1 MSKARAISPVSS
13 FRLVAAYCNR
23 IAWLAT
29 SLLKLGDQ
37 HGGLLFHCSW
47 LSILAS
53 FFMVAI
59 VSFVFVLVLFFSSHR
74 WLPCQYAISV
84 KLNWWRQRTVSGYCS
99 VTSEDNIWILSCDV
113 YNMPD
118 IASVGAFELVWYHD
132 TKPFKLWS
140 FWCILAITQ
149 LLITLAL
156 NEIESY
162 NQHLPFHVVSNVMVI
177 G

>member
-53 FFMVAI
+53 FFTVAI

-84 KLNWWRQRTVSGYCS
+84 KLNWWRQRYLDIVLWRQRTISGYWPVTCTICQILHQS
-99 VTSEDNIWILSCDV
+99 VPLNLYGIMTQSLSSYDHFDV
-113 YNMPD
+113 Y
-118 IASVGAFELVWYHD
+118 W
-132 TKPFKLWS
+132 
-140 FWCILAITQ
+140 
-149 LLITLAL
+149 LLL
-156 NEIESY
+156 NC
-162 NQHLPFHVVSNVMVI
+162 L
-177 G
+177 